1 MDASQT
7 GAREDANMAIRT
19 GNSEGVAEG
28 RTSMRMIWDTRLL
41 RMTVASVLAG
51 VLIGVVGGAFRWCL
65 EQAEHGRDALVVWS
79 HGRPFVGWIVPV
91 VAALVAVGLARYLVL
106 RFAPEAA
113 GSGIHRVE
121 AIMAGEIEPGSKAIL
136 PVKFLGGLLS
146 IGSGMALGREG
157 PTVQMGATIG
167 HMIAPWFV
175 PGKDEKRMVLAAG
188 AGAGLAVA
196 FNAPIGGSVFVF
208 EELTTS
214 FTPGLLV
221 ATLSAAT
228 FAVAVMRWMLGNQY
242 VFFVLPGSAPN
253 GHINWFFLLLGGL
266 LGAAGAAYNALSLCL
281 LNLTEKLSKCPAV
294 ARAAF
299 IGGVVGLVAFFAP
312 ALVGS
317 GDTLTQS
324 ILSNKLPLHA
334 LGMVFFIR
342 FLLGPWSYAAGTP
355 GGIFAP
361 LLLVGASL
369 GGLFGGLVQHFAPGL
384 GVSPVEF
391 AIVGMVALFAASVRA
406 PLTGIVLA
414 IEMTG
419 RGDLTLQMLA
429 AALGAILLAMLLKSP
444 PIYQSLRERMLLQ
457 ERRRTDAVTVAAGT
471 ER

>member
-1 MDASQT
+1 MRTWDA
-7 GAREDANMAIRT
+7 
-19 GNSEGVAEG
+19 
-28 RTSMRMIWDTRLL
+28 RLL

-51 VLIGVVGGAFRWCL
+51 AMIGVVGGAFRWCL
-65 EQAEHGRDALVVWS
+65 AQAERQRDAMVVWS
-79 HGRPFVGWIVPV
+79 HGRPFLGWIVPV
-91 VAALVAVGLARYLVL
+91 VVALIAVAVARYLVL

-121 AIMAGEIEPGSKAIL
+121 AIMAGQIEPGSNIVL
-136 PVKFLGGLLS
+136 PVKFFGGLLS
-146 IGSGMALGREG
+146 LGSGMALGREG

-167 HMIAPWFV
+167 HIVAPWLV
-175 PGKDEKRMVLAAG
+175 REKDDRRLVLAAG

-196 FNAPIGGSVFVF
+196 FNAPVGGSVFVF

-214 FTPGLLV
+214 FTPWLLV

-228 FAVAVMRWMLGNQY
+228 FAVAVMRWMIGNQY
-242 VFFVLPGSAPN
+242 VFFVLPGSAPS
-253 GHINWFFLLLGGL
+253 GVIEWYFLMLGGL
-266 LGAAGAAYNALSLCL
+266 LGVAGAAYNALSLWL
-281 LNLTEKLSKCPAV
+281 LDLTEKLSKYPAV

-299 IGGVVGLVAFFAP
+299 IGAVVGLVAFFAP

-334 LGMVFFIR
+334 LGMVFVIR
-342 FLLGPWSYAAGTP
+342 FVLGPWSYAAETP
-355 GGIFAP
+355 GGMFAP
-361 LLLVGASL
+361 LLLLGAAF
-369 GGLFGGLVQHFAPGL
+369 GGLFGGLVQHFASGL
-384 GVSPVEF
+384 GVSVVEF

-429 AALGAILLAMLLKSP
+429 AALGAMLVAMLLKSP

-457 ERRRTDAVTVAAGT
+457 EGRQTVASSEVAADAT
-471 ER
+471 R